1 MASGLFA
8 SRARSWTGTHH
19 GPQRSDFPTFF
30 VKPSW
35 NWTINCIL
43 AAIPLSFRSGDESD
57 GFTITR
63 PGKRGCCGH
72 TLRLQ
77 LLRHQSPERFVLSP
91 DLYEV
96 LAPYVKPTHGA
107 DDSFVKADISLALW
121 QYIKDKDLMQVDGS
135 RAISNDA
142 AFQRI
147 FECSEQPIH
156 ALMGKLQK
164 KLTPVGPV
172 SLEFDLKLDDAH
184 KDEVCLSTKSFSIE
198 VQAEEA
204 LLQTQMAALASIAAH
219 RKDTTDELNQ
229 LELQMANLVRR
240 INSHVANRSWMAKF
254 AEDPSV
260 FMDQVFASQ
269 AADEQ
274 ILSAAH
280 RESPAHLHDPTVY
293 EQPWVHSTI
302 DMVVAR
308 ETAL

>member
-1 MASGLFA
+1 MDGNTP
-8 SRARSWTGTHH
+8 W
-19 GPQRSDFPTFF
+19 PTTKRFSNFF
-30 VKPSW
+30 RKAILELDDQLYPGCNPIEVFLPSAFFKSISLSPSQW
-35 NWTINCIL
+35 S
-43 AAIPLSFRSGDESD
+43 SFRSGDESD

-172 SLEFDLKLDDAH
+172 SLEFDLKSLT
-184 KDEVCLSTKSFSIE
+184 VTCLHE
-198 VQAEEA
+198 
-204 LLQTQMAALASIAAH
+204 
-219 RKDTTDELNQ
+219 
-229 LELQMANLVRR
+229 NL
-240 INSHVANRSWMAKF
+240 K
-254 AEDPSV
+254 
-260 FMDQVFASQ
+260 
-269 AADEQ
+269 
-274 ILSAAH
+274 LS
-280 RESPAHLHDPTVY
+280 
-293 EQPWVHSTI
+293 
-302 DMVVAR
+302 
-308 ETAL
+308 